1 MAPTHS
7 QLTTYAV
14 TALIIVGVLALRLR
28 RMTKSQPLK
37 LERLWIMPGIF
48 LVLTV
53 MTFSQFPV
61 HGLDLLWLG
70 LVLAVG
76 AGIGWYRGKMVHIT
90 VDPATHDLNMKASPA
105 ALIFL
110 AVLVVARLGIRS
122 LMTAE
127 ASAWHL
133 SLNLITDAF
142 IVFALGLFGVQ
153 RLEMFIRGRRLLTEA
168 RSAGK
173 LVA

>member
-1 MAPTHS
+1 MAPS
-7 QLTTYAV
+7 AQLTIYAV
-14 TALIIVGVLALRLR
+14 SVLAFVGLLAFRMR

-37 LERLWIMPGIF
+37 LERLWIMPAIF
-48 LVLTV
+48 LVITGMSFL
-53 MTFSQFPV
+53 QFPV
-61 HGLDLLWLG
+61 YGLDLLWLG
-70 LVLAVG
+70 PVLALG
-76 AGIGWYRGKMVHIT
+76 AGIGWYRGKMMHIS
-90 VDPATHDLNMKASPA
+90 VDPATHDLNVKASPA

-110 AVLVVARLGIRS
+110 VVLVVTRLSMRS

-127 ASAWHL
+127 AGAWHL

-142 IVFALGLFGVQ
+142 SVFALGLFGVQ